1 MGIVGADVD
10 ELKQLGEQF
19 AEASTRLERL
29 RTTVS
34 SSVRSS
40 GWAGPDADGFRSSW
54 SGHDAK
60 IVAARDLLSHAGKT
74 LVRNAEDQRRTSAV
88 LVGAGAFA
96 GATASGTANAS
107 AGGSG
112 GGSGDDEGGHTFAG
126 TRTENS
132 ASVSGSGTE
141 DDPWEAKADHSDLA
155 GAEAGTKGSF
165 GAEDGLHGKGEAE
178 AWAGARDDAGAHA
191 SWDGKN
197 FNADAKAEAAAGA
210 GASASGEIGYG
221 KDLGLKG
228 EADAFVGGKASA
240 EGTFAAG
247 LSGVSAAVG
256 AHAMAGAE
264 ANGKLEGHAGIL
276 KGSLEGSATAGAK
289 AGAEAK
295 GSVGPGGLS
304 AEAGFDAMAGAS
316 AEVKGEA
323 GIEGAT
329 VGGGVEAKAGIG
341 VEAKASTDIGWEDTK
356 VDVHLAGALGIGGGV
371 DLSVDVSPKKLASG
385 MVHMLGF

>member
-19 AEASTRLERL
+19 AEASTRLEHL

-60 IVAARDLLSHAGKT
+60 IVAARDLLSQAGKT
-74 LVRNAEDQRRTSAV
+74 LVKNAEDQRQTSAV

-96 GATASGTANAS
+96 GATASATATAS
-107 AGGSG
+107 SGGSG
-112 GGSGDDEGGHTFAG
+112 GGSGTG
-126 TRTENS
+126 
-132 ASVSGSGTE
+132 
-141 DDPWEAKADHSDLA
+141 DDPWEAKADRGDLA
-155 GAEAGTKGSF
+155 GVEAGAEGSF
-165 GAEDGLHGKGEAE
+165 GSDDGLHGKGEAE
-178 AWAGARDDAGAHA
+178 AWAGARDDEGAHA

-197 FNADAKAEAAAGA
+197 LNADAKAEAAAGA
-210 GASASGEIGYG
+210 GASASGELGYG
-221 KDLGLKG
+221 KDLGVAG
-228 EADAFVGGKASA
+228 EADAFVGGKAGA

-256 AHAMAGAE
+256 AHAMVGAE
-264 ANGKLEGHAGIL
+264 ANAKAEGHAGIL
-276 KGSLEGSATAGAK
+276 KGSVEGSATAGAK

-295 GSVGPGGLS
+295 ASVGPGGLS

-316 AEVKGEA
+316 AELKGEA
-323 GIEGAT
+323 GIDGAT

-341 VEAKASTDIGWEDTK
+341 VEAHASTEIGWEDTK
-356 VDVHLAGALGIGGGV
+356 VDLHLAGALGIGGGV
-371 DLSVDVSPKKLASG
+371 DLKVDVSPKKLASG